1 MIICG
6 DEITSLCERGERETK
21 ERPLLSSPLNRC
33 PWGMS
38 CQSLLK
44 RESLCSEM
52 PNVVQQRMS
61 EFGCIYFSKSRINNV
76 FGGNDFDSLICVCW
90 ASNSMRLSNIS

>member
-1 MIICG
+1 MIICA
-6 DEITSLCERGERETK
+6 DEITSLCERGDSETK

-44 RESLCSEM
+44 RESVCGETCD
-52 PNVVQQRMS
+52 VVQ
-61 EFGCIYFSKSRINNV
+61 
-76 FGGNDFDSLICVCW
+76 
-90 ASNSMRLSNIS
+90 